1 MERLLK
7 RRDFLKVQKGRR
19 VHTGLFSV
27 QMLLSEEGKISRCG
41 FTVSKR
47 VDKSAVVRNRIRRRL
62 KEAVRLDPL
71 AEKSTGLD
79 FVLVAKADSLKSP
92 FQNIRSE
99 VARALAKAQRL
110 SLETQ
115 DNLSIASKQND
126 APNRAK
132 Q

>member
-27 QMLLSEEGKISRCG
+27 QVLPREERGTSRFG

-62 KEAVRLDPL
+62 KEAVRLDQQ
-71 AEKSTGLD
+71 AQASGGID
-79 FVLVAKADSLKSP
+79 FVLVAKAESLKSS
-92 FQNIRSE
+92 FHNICSE
-99 VARALAKAQRL
+99 LARALIKAQRI
-110 SLETQ
+110 STEMQ
-115 DNLSIASKQND
+115 AEKQNS
-126 APNRAK
+126 APTSAK

>member
-27 QMLLSEEGKISRCG
+27 QVLSQEEGQESRCG

-62 KEAVRLDPL
+62 KEAVRLDL
-71 AEKSTGLD
+71 QANASRGAD
-79 FVLVAKADSLKSP
+79 FVLVAKAESLKSS

-99 VARALAKAQRL
+99 VSRAFMKAQRIV
-110 SLETQ
+110 SETQ
-115 DNLSIASKQND
+115 ANKQNF
-126 APNRAK
+126 AQNSA
-132 Q
+132 QQ